1 MLCRSDGVEKKD
13 MLGCRYKG
21 TDGSA
26 TSFLL
31 EVKKGIGTSSW
42 GSSVDSL
49 TKGHFNSISG
59 VRFTFVSMWK
69 VNHRPLFYEREG
81 FLGCLEKMQSIESIR
96 MSRLEGLLSRFQP
109 HIPHYSA
116 FANCS
121 ISINT
126 CKNEDAS
133 IKWFI
138 DSLIELS

>member
-21 TDGSA
+21 TDVSA

-69 VNHRPLFYEREG
+69 VNHRLFSMSEKG
-81 FLGCLEKMQSIESIR
+81 FWGALKKCN
-96 MSRLEGLLSRFQP
+96 P
-109 HIPHYSA
+109 
-116 FANCS
+116 
-121 ISINT
+121 
-126 CKNEDAS
+126 
-133 IKWFI
+133 
-138 DSLIELS
+138 